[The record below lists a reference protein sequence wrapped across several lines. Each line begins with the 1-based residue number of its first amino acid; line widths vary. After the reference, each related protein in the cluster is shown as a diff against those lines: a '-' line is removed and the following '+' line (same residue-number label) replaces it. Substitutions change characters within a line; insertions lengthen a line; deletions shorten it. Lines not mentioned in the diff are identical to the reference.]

1 MKRRLITNTALF
13 LGLSLILAC
22 NSAWAL
28 VNDGDV
34 WGSGIA
40 AINGVETAHDI
51 NAIVKAQR
59 ESGRVE
65 VVDSAALGTFAVDS
79 SGMFSL
85 AGRDA
90 NGLKRVT
97 TANTFPEYITIELG
111 NVTPYTPPATLGTLL
126 LDPDSQQELRIKL
139 DYPNL
144 ADGTYQ
150 LLQVGHFMLGSQEVT
165 ASEALTHF
173 SQLTIYWGDW
183 DGYHSVIYSSSNPD
197 DWHEV
202 YVVSNNGSN
211 QFNLI
216 FTKAAVPEP
225 GTFVLMGLGVL
236 GVLFVA
242 RRRKAA
248 K

>member
-1 MKRRLITNTALF
+1 MKKRLFTKTAWF
-13 LGLSLILAC
+13 LGLGLIIAC

-34 WGSGIA
+34 WGNGIA

-51 NAIVKAQR
+51 NAIVNARKAS
-59 ESGRVE
+59 ERVE

-79 SGMFSL
+79 SGTFSL

-111 NVTPYTPPATLGTLL
+111 NVTPYTPPASLGSLL
-126 LDPDSQQELRIKL
+126 LDPDSNQELRIKL

-150 LLQVGHFMLGSQEVT
+150 LLHVDHFMLGGQEVT

-183 DGYHSVIYSSSNPD
+183 DGHHAVIYSSSNPD

-202 YVVSNNGSN
+202 YVLSDNGRS
-211 QFNLI
+211 QFNLM

-236 GVLFVA
+236 SVLFMA